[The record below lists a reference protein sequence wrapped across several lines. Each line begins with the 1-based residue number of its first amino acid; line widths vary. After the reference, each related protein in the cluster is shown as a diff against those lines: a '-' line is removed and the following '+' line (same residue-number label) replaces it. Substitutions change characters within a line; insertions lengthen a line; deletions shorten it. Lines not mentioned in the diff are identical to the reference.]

1 MLAKY
6 SRRLTGKARTY
17 SANVELA
24 CFLSF
29 VAGAINAG
37 GFFAVGEYT
46 SHMTGIVS
54 HMADMLTIGDLEY
67 LFWGLGALM
76 AFIAGSACT
85 SMIINFARHRY
96 WQSEYA
102 LPIFIEAN
110 GLIFFGV
117 MDGLQLNVAWL
128 WTPFTVATLCFIM
141 GLQNAIITD
150 ISNYKLRSTHMTG
163 TVTDIGIEL
172 GKAFYWNRADRDG
185 QKVHPVRANMK
196 KLWLLVEVLILFFIG
211 GVSGA
216 IGYSYFG
223 FSFTVYVGLVLLYI
237 SSTPLLDDLRQIV
250 KRLNSPP
257 VVFDSAPEMEKEN
270 VIATPEDRPDITVT
284 WKDDLSP
291 ADWAEAQEA
300 EIWALDHRE
309 LLEAE
314 TNEGPEETPAK
325 TWMRQ

>member
-1 MLAKY
+1 MLAHY

-17 SANVELA
+17 SANAELA

-29 VAGAINAG
+29 VAGAVNAG

-67 LFWGLGALM
+67 FFWGLGALM

-85 SMIINFARHRY
+85 SMIINFARHRFL
-96 WQSEYA
+96 QSEYA

-117 MDGLQLNVAWL
+117 MDGLQLNVSWL

-150 ISNYKLRSTHMTG
+150 ISNFKLRSTHMTG

-172 GKAFYWNRADRDG
+172 GKAFYWNRAHHTG
-185 QKVHPVRANMK
+185 PKVSPVRANMK

-216 IGYSYFG
+216 IGYKYFG
-223 FSFTVYVGLVLLYI
+223 FSFTIYVGLVLVYI
-237 SSTPLLDDLRQIV
+237 SSMPLVDDFRQII
-250 KRLNSPP
+250 KRFNSPP
-257 VVFDSAPEMEKEN
+257 IVSDSTPDVEKESIVTTAQN
-270 VIATPEDRPDITVT
+270 TPDITVA
-284 WKDDLSP
+284 WKDELSP
-291 ADWAEAQEA
+291 ADWAEAQET
-300 EIWALDHRE
+300 EIWNLDRDDQE
-309 LLEAE
+309 NAD
-314 TNEGPEETPAK
+314 TKEGSDETPAE
-325 TWMRQ
+325 TWMK